1 MSAVSRFSSTLQHV
15 PIEES
20 RTDWITPHDRMKADL
35 PSLCRFPNFVNRS
48 ACNDCSLADPGM
60 EHTGP
65 EVVTLRKL
73 IPLFIKP
80 LASQGEL
87 RMSTSLSPS
96 VTQMYKNRHSGHVVQ
111 FYTDHDALL
120 DSLSRFIGSALV
132 AGEAAVVLA
141 TEAHREGLAQ
151 RLKTRGIDTATAIQQ
166 GRYVPLDAARYSQ
179 RLRRTAHQ
187 T

>member
-35 PSLCRFPNFVNRS
+35 PSLRRFPNFVNRS

-80 LASQGEL
+80 LGSQGEL

-96 VTQMYKNRHSGHVVQ
+96 VTQMYKNRHSG
-111 FYTDHDALL
+111 
-120 DSLSRFIGSALV
+120 
-132 AGEAAVVLA
+132 
-141 TEAHREGLAQ
+141 
-151 RLKTRGIDTATAIQQ
+151 
-166 GRYVPLDAARYSQ
+166 
-179 RLRRTAHQ
+179 
-187 T
+187 